1 LFGQGE
7 HKEGVYDLT
16 GSYGRECY
24 LAAVPTARITKGA
37 LAGEIYAI
45 GLMACGTTG
54 YLHHVLVTVN
64 GATTNFI
71 MYVMK
76 RTGSTSVKPC
86 NRIESE
92 FSDVWYAMLT
102 FVHYVTMIFTMQTC
116 PHTPE

>member
-1 LFGQGE
+1 MSNTSTHALSIHSFALFGQGE

-54 YLHHVLVTVN
+54 YLHHILVTVCH
-64 GATTNFI
+64 
-71 MYVMK
+71 
-76 RTGSTSVKPC
+76 RP
-86 NRIESE
+86 
-92 FSDVWYAMLT
+92 WYWWEIYPNYSASR
-102 FVHYVTMIFTMQTC
+102 
-116 PHTPE
+116 